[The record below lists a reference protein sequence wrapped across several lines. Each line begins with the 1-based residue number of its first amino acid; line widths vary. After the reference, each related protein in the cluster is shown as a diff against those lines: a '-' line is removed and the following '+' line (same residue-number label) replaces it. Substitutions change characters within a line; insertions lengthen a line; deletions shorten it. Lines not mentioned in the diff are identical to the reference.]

1 MEDFYSIDIAG
12 CKRDLPICKVNENF
26 SIAAFVMFGDVE
38 LTEKCAADLL
48 KKCPEHDILI
58 TAEAKGIPL
67 CYEMARQSKKN
78 YVVARKSEKLYM
90 TNPVH
95 VELKSITTA
104 RLQNLYLSDEE
115 YKQLKGKRILIVD
128 DVIST
133 GESLKA
139 ISLLMAKAGGN
150 VVGKACVLAE
160 GEAVNRNDII
170 YLEPLPVFKK

>member
-1 MEDFYSIDIAG
+1 MENFYSITIAG
-12 CKRDLPICKVNENF
+12 CKRNLPICKVSDNL

-38 LTEKCAADLL
+38 LTEKCARELL
-48 KKCPEHDILI
+48 KKCPEHDIII

-67 CYEMARQSKKN
+67 CYEMARQGRKD
-78 YVVARKSEKLYM
+78 YVVARKGEKLYM

-104 RLQNLYLSDEE
+104 RLQNLYLSDTE
-115 YKQLKGKRILIVD
+115 YEQLRGKRILIVD

-133 GESLKA
+133 GESIKA
-139 ISLLMAKAGGN
+139 ISLLVAKAGGN

-160 GEAVNRNDII
+160 GDAMKRSDLI
-170 YLEPLPVFKK
+170 YLEELPVFEK